1 MRLLSEIRE
10 HELVI
15 IGGGVAG
22 LTAGIYA
29 ARYGMDIALLSEG
42 GPGGQIAM
50 TAHIENIPG
59 FPEGISGPEFIMRIA
74 EQTQSFD
81 VAVQSAP
88 VGSIER
94 AGDRWHVVS
103 GETIYSTLT
112 VLIAA
117 GASPRRLDIPGEAKL
132 FGRGVSSC
140 ATCDGFFYRGKTV
153 AVVGGGNTAIE
164 DALYL
169 ADIVEKVYVIHRRDE
184 LRADPILADRVLAA
198 ENVEVI
204 WDTVPTAVNGEAE
217 VESVSLHNRKT
228 EADSELVVDGLFE
241 AIGYDPNTA
250 CLDGLLELDEGF
262 IVANMRMETS
272 QPGIFVAG
280 DVRDTPLRQVVTAM
294 GDAAIAASSAYHYAC
309 DRR

>member
-1 MRLLSEIRE
+1 MPEIRE

-29 ARYGMDIALLSEG
+29 ARYGMDFALLSEG

-59 FPEGISGPEFIMRIA
+59 FPKGISGPELIMRIA

-81 VAVQSAP
+81 VAIESAP
-88 VGSIER
+88 VESIER

-103 GETIYSTLT
+103 GEKTCLT
-112 VLIAA
+112 PTVIIAS

-140 ATCDGFFYRGKTV
+140 ATCDGFFYRDQTV
-153 AVVGGGNTAIE
+153 AVVGGGNTAVE

-169 ADIVEKVYVIHRRDE
+169 ADIAEKVYVIHRRDE
-184 LRADPILADRVLAA
+184 LRADLILANRVLAA
-198 ENVEVI
+198 ENIEVI
-204 WDTVPTAVNGEAE
+204 WDTVPTAVNGEDD
-217 VESVSLHNRKT
+217 VESISLHNRKT
-228 EADSELVVDGLFE
+228 AADSELIVHGMFE
-241 AIGYDPNTA
+241 AIGYDPNTGF
-250 CLDGLLELDEGF
+250 LDGLLELDDGF